1 MKPFFLI
8 DFLRKW
14 FGSGKSCP
22 FFVCKGEFCSRNRIY
37 SAKNSTKTGEKGAVL
52 RPQTPFAGSL
62 LIAFA
67 LFQLSSLKAQS
78 GFNKIYQQYPGV
90 DYFERLIIHQDTIYA
105 IGVGYDT
112 INLPSPLQVLMTKTD
127 TFGNIIKTK
136 LHRDSLDEFLTM
148 SFLYGNIIHTTRDLF
163 AFSVFV
169 FGRNANQI
177 IQINKDLEV
186 QSIFEYP
193 IGDNKNEF
201 YEQLLEMPDGGFMIA
216 GSAQRSNLKQDGFVR
231 RVDEHGNLLWEKYYG
246 EYTKDEEING
256 IVRVSDNKFVLSGA
270 LSPNFNIFNSFKAV
284 IWVIDSNGVI
294 QNTWT
299 SAPGAQN
306 ISVLTRMLP
315 APDGGFIAH
324 GRTYMGEGPWG
335 SKVQVCL
342 MKFNAAFQFEWFQY
356 IGPNTTYFNGVFDM
370 TATPDGH
377 YLLAGQRTSYGDFS
391 MPSDDWGGWLYKF
404 SEQGDS
410 LWSRADNAPPGMNA
424 TGEYAYGGVG
434 LLSSGSVVAGGK
446 GDIDDKFVGWI
457 VKVSA
462 NGCMDSLDCLIS
474 AVESVEEVGGMEVFP
489 NPASDWIEVRVA
501 DQATGMTTLQIFD
514 LAGRLLLQHF
524 PPAGTNRLTLD
535 IAGLPAGVYWIAIQQ
550 EANWMKQKMLVVHK

>member
-1 MKPFFLI
+1 
-8 DFLRKW
+8 
-14 FGSGKSCP
+14 
-22 FFVCKGEFCSRNRIY
+22 
-37 SAKNSTKTGEKGAVL
+37 
-52 RPQTPFAGSL
+52 
-62 LIAFA
+62 
-67 LFQLSSLKAQS
+67 
-78 GFNKIYQQYPGV
+78 
-90 DYFERLIIHQDTIYA
+90 
-105 IGVGYDT
+105 
-112 INLPSPLQVLMTKTD
+112 
-127 TFGNIIKTK
+127 
-136 LHRDSLDEFLTM
+136 
-148 SFLYGNIIHTTRDLF
+148 
-163 AFSVFV
+163 
-169 FGRNANQI
+169 
-177 IQINKDLEV
+177 
-186 QSIFEYP
+186 
-193 IGDNKNEF
+193 
-201 YEQLLEMPDGGFMIA
+201 MPDGGFMIA
-216 GSAQRSNLKQDGFVR
+216 GRAQRSNFKRDGFVR
-231 RVDEHGNLLWEKYYG
+231 RVDKHGNLLWEKYYG

-256 IVRVSDNKFVLSGA
+256 IVRVSDNMFVLSGA
-270 LSPNFNIFNSFKAV
+270 LSPDFNIFNSFKAV

-315 APDGGFIAH
+315 TPDGGFIAH

-391 MPSDDWGGWLYKF
+391 TPSEDWGGWLYKF

-489 NPASDWIEVRVA
+489 NPAN
-501 DQATGMTTLQIFD
+501 QTLQITRTAVD
-514 LAGRLLLQHF
+514 KSAQLRIIGLT
-524 PPAGTNRLTLD
+524 GTLEEFT
-535 IAGLPAGVYWIAIQQ
+535 IQQ
-550 EANWMKQKMLVVHK
+550 GQNSTTISVSHLPNGMYIGTLVEEGKIAARQKLMILH

>member
-1 MKPFFLI
+1 MGIGFDPVFFLHLMKRFFLI
-8 DFLRKW
+8 F
-14 FGSGKSCP
+14 
-22 FFVCKGEFCSRNRIY
+22 E
-37 SAKNSTKTGEKGAVL
+37 
-52 RPQTPFAGSL
+52 
-62 LIAFA
+62 LI
-67 LFQLSSLKAQS
+67 LFQLSFLTAQS

-136 LHRDSLDEFLTM
+136 LYRDSLDEFLTM
-148 SFLYGNIIHTTRDLF
+148 SFLYGNIIHTIKDFF
-163 AFSVFV
+163 AFPVFV

-177 IQINKDLEV
+177 IQINKELEV
-186 QSIFEYP
+186 QSIFEFP
-193 IGDNKNEF
+193 IGNNKNEN
-201 YEQLLEMPDGGFMIA
+201 YKQLLELPDGGFMIA
-216 GSAQRSNLKQDGFVR
+216 GRAQRSNFKRDGFVR
-231 RVDEHGNLLWEKYYG
+231 RVDKHGNLIWEKYFG
-246 EYTKDEEING
+246 EPSKDEEING
-256 IVRVSDNKFVLSGA
+256 IVKVSDNKFVLSGSFA
-270 LSPNFNIFNSFKAV
+270 PDFNILTSFKAL

-299 SAPGAQN
+299 SAPGAQD

-315 APDGGFIAH
+315 TPDGGFIAH

-342 MKFNAAFQFEWFQY
+342 MKFNASFQFEWFQY
-356 IGPNTTYFNGVFDM
+356 IGPNTTYLNGVFDM

-391 MPSDDWGGWLYKF
+391 VPSDDWGGWLYKF

-474 AVESVEEVGGMEVFP
+474 AVESVDEVGEMEVFP
-489 NPASDWIEVRVA
+489 NPASDWVELRFT
-501 DQATGMTTLQIFD
+501 DPATELTTLQIFD
-514 LAGRLLLQHF
+514 LTGRLLQRYFL
-524 PPAGTNRLTLD
+524 PAGTEVYSLD
-535 IAGLPAGVYWIAIQQ
+535 IAVLPAGIYWIILQKDGRVVGQQ
-550 EANWMKQKMLVVHK
+550 KVLVHK